1 MCAYILCVCSPD
13 ACTTHAAHYVR
24 TLRMHAVINSQN
36 LFMRENNNYHI
47 FPLPPCLLHECA
59 GVKSSLAACRGR
71 VIYFDL
77 SSAVVTKIQHW
88 TFFQFCRGFSVNESI
103 TLQADEIFHKI
114 FSKKKVSL
122 VGTINKRLCGKINDW
137 HLDKIARVH
146 VKIPDRIDLD
156 KFAFAVYR
164 ENGENNM
171 CTSLIL

>member
-1 MCAYILCVCSPD
+1 MHKQTTPFCNSYIISYYICCDHSCDVYAYILCVCPTD

-103 TLQADEIFHKI
+103 TLQADEIFRKI
-114 FSKKKVSL
+114 FLNKKHLGSGPLINVSAA
-122 VGTINKRLCGKINDW
+122 RLMTGI
-137 HLDKIARVH
+137 
-146 VKIPDRIDLD
+146 
-156 KFAFAVYR
+156 
-164 ENGENNM
+164 
-171 CTSLIL
+171 LIKLHEYM